1 MLSSP
6 PNHRPQ
12 TIVYGKWKF
21 ERQHMIWFNRK
32 FITMNTIEQ
41 FFVVKHLMILKQ
53 KRNVPVVAMSHHDRE
68 EQKWFYE
75 AVVDCS
81 NKRRQI
87 LSIPKSRKPSLE
99 NVFPWISFCFLQILV
114 CSVLHYKIILAFF
127 PFKFPAT
134 LDRRDK
140 GWSWRKKTR
149 AALYLYTNE
158 IPTSPGNN

>member
-1 MLSSP
+1 MLIKKKKQLLLP
-6 PNHRPQ
+6 LGNLNCQWFPCCFQFGNPYCCLLHLTNHRPQ
-12 TIVYGKWKF
+12 QYMVNESLRGSTWYDL
-21 ERQHMIWFNRK
+21 FNRK

-87 LSIPKSRKPSLE
+87 LSNSIPKSRKPSLE

-114 CSVLHYKIILAFF
+114 CSVY
-127 PFKFPAT
+127 
-134 LDRRDK
+134 
-140 GWSWRKKTR
+140 TR
-149 AALYLYTNE
+149 
-158 IPTSPGNN
+158 